1 MRRVYFLFSTAFV
14 CFLLL
19 YTSFS
24 LVAQEKSLQ
33 LYVENVEVTKE
44 NASNVLAGMG
54 EGKDGCV
61 SFDFESYTLT
71 LKDARLGRRITITA
85 ERPDKLVTIRLEGRN
100 VLDSYGNGIELYTP
114 VLVEGP
120 GELHIS
126 TKRWGTNGCGFRI
139 NGADPGLYLKIKDT
153 KVRIE

>member
-1 MRRVYFLFSTAFV
+1 MRRVYSLFSTAFV

-44 NASNVLAGMG
+44 NASNVLVGMG

-100 VLDSYGNGIELYTP
+100 VLILMEM
-114 VLVEGP
+114 V
-120 GELHIS
+120 
-126 TKRWGTNGCGFRI
+126 
-139 NGADPGLYLKIKDT
+139 
-153 KVRIE
+153 